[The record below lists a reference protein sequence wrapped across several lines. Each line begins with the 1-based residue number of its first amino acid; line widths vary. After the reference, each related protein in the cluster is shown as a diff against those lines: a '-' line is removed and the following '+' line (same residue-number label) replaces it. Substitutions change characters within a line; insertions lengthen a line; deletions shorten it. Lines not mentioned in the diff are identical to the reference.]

1 MKYKLF
7 FQLFLLIKCLEELD
21 FIKIT
26 NPQKIYY
33 KIDNEEKE
41 IYLLYINPSKGGE
54 ISLEFENPNYFTTEI
69 YIYSSFSK
77 IKKNDNNY
85 VNEDKK
91 FTLKEGNFFIV
102 NSELSNNDKLYII
115 IKDIKGYF
123 SSNILSIINE
133 MENLE
138 IKLNQPYIIKKFLSK
153 KEINSTFKGE
163 KNMKYSFSFS
173 SKQKFQIRIFDN
185 GNKELLYK
193 SSITEKRDLDKS
205 SSNGMYDIN
214 LKN

>member
-54 ISLEFENPNYFTTEI
+54 ISLEFQNPNYFTTEI

-91 FTLKEGNFFIV
+91 FTLKEGNF
-102 NSELSNNDKLYII
+102 L
-115 IKDIKGYF
+115 
-123 SSNILSIINE
+123 
-133 MENLE
+133 
-138 IKLNQPYIIKKFLSK
+138 
-153 KEINSTFKGE
+153 
-163 KNMKYSFSFS
+163 
-173 SKQKFQIRIFDN
+173 
-185 GNKELLYK
+185 
-193 SSITEKRDLDKS
+193 
-205 SSNGMYDIN
+205 
-214 LKN
+214 